1 MTSAPA
7 ADGGQLLIFDGELI
21 SSASHCL
28 EYDRLVARTA
38 RSHGIATTVLSHVT
52 FVEAEELE
60 REGAR
65 VAPVVTRSHWLDD
78 FREYGGRGVFF
89 ELLGRFLH
97 GLANARDIWPAL
109 KRRRYDCVFVPS
121 VFPADVIAWAL
132 LRPLGA
138 FRRVAR
144 VVFLMR
150 WDVLDHAVA
159 NPVPARKLVYLRLL
173 FRFLRKEI
181 RRGRLVLLT
190 DSRQLMLDY
199 RRVCGVDS
207 LPLSCPRT
215 VPHRLRP
222 QPAANQQITFST
234 IGLSRYEKGVDLLL
248 DAISQILASG
258 EAPNARFIVQLD
270 RPLTMPDGTTYQCPP
285 EVMQSD
291 RVDMIWRA
299 PPPEEYEDLLQRTD
313 CMILAYRREFYHSR
327 TSAIA
332 IEASCMDMPVIYTR
346 NCWLEDYV
354 GEFGAGL
361 GVPSD
366 DLAALRQAIV
376 AMAANWQEHS
386 GAAARQGSKARARND
401 AGEFLQ
407 VLWGRSLPPLV
418 ESHGPHGHERCA

>member
-1 MTSAPA
+1 MTAAPA
-7 ADGGQLLIFDGELI
+7 ADGGKLLIFDGELM

-38 RSHGIATTVLSHVT
+38 RRHGIATTVLSHVNFT
-52 FVEAEELE
+52 ETEPLE
-60 REGAR
+60 REGVQ
-65 VAPVVTRSHWLDD
+65 VAPLVTRSHWLDD
-78 FREYGGRGVFF
+78 FREYGGRGLFF
-89 ELLGRFLH
+89 ELLGRLLH

-109 KRRRYDCVFVPS
+109 KRRRYDCVFLPS

-138 FRRVAR
+138 FRRVGR
-144 VVFLMR
+144 VVFLLR
-150 WDVLDHAVA
+150 WDVLDHAVS

-173 FRFLRKEI
+173 FKFLGREI

-215 VPHRLRP
+215 VPHRQRP
-222 QPAANQQITFST
+222 QPGPNATITFSM

-248 DAISQILASG
+248 DAIGLILASG
-258 EAPNARFIVQLD
+258 EVPNAQFIVQLD
-270 RPLTMPDGTTYQCPP
+270 RPLTLPDGTVYECPP
-285 EVMQSD
+285 EVLQSD
-291 RVDMIWRA
+291 RVDLIRHA
-299 PPPEEYEDLLQRTD
+299 PPPEEYEELLQRTD
-313 CMILAYRREFYHSR
+313 CMVLAYRREFYHSR

-332 IEASCMDMPVIYTR
+332 IEASCMDMPIIYTR
-346 NCWLEDYV
+346 DCWLEDYV

-361 GVPSD
+361 GVRSD

-376 AMAANWQEHS
+376 AMAADWEKHS

-401 AGEFLQ
+401 AEEFLR
-407 VLWGRSLPPLV
+407 VLWGKPLPPPV
-418 ESHGPHGHERCA
+418 ESPVPHGHERSA